1 MVTLCCLGPEAFM
14 TATRSFEGTKRNA
27 LKLAGQFDEAT
38 RFMIGEYE
46 WKIEITLFRK
56 LL

>member
-46 WKIEITLFRK
+46 WKIEIKLFRK